1 MSELRTFILTNEDF
15 VEVSEGIISVNNTKY
30 NVAGLDVKD
39 RTKVLAKVKELMGY
53 DDSVKVI
60 GEFYQGCISNYEVKV
75 IPLNKTSSR
84 AFVVISENKT
94 LTYDISVPFSNIE
107 GVLNEVEKKINKEPV
122 GVDYSNMTKRERKL
136 MLAGEFIGAFID
148 TSARLGYT
156 IARCQEALNKNPEDK
171 EAKSTLDNALKT
183 KENIKNYGTLKDD
196 PIYKDLFKKYGI
208 DRYYETLIRLLEEVN

>member
-15 VEVSEGIISVNNTKY
+15 VEVSEGIISINNTKY

-60 GEFYQGCISNYEVKV
+60 GEFYQGCVSGHVVKV
-75 IPLNKTSSR
+75 IPTDKAPSR
-84 AFVVISENKT
+84 AFVTLSEGKT
-94 LTYDISVPFSNIE
+94 LTYDIDIPFSNIE
-107 GVLNEVEKKINKEPV
+107 GVLNEVEKKINEEPV
-122 GVDYSNMTKRERKL
+122 GVLEKKL
-136 MLAGEFIGAFID
+136 ILAGELIGAFID

-196 PIYKDLFKKYGI
+196 PSYKGLFKKYGI

>member
-15 VEVSEGIISVNNTKY
+15 VEVSEDIISVNNTKY
-30 NVAGLDVKD
+30 NVAGLDIKD

-53 DDSVKVI
+53 DDSVKVV

-84 AFVVISENKT
+84 AFIVISENKT

-107 GVLNEVEKKINKEPV
+107 GVLNEVEKKINEEPV
-122 GVDYSNMTKRERKL
+122 GVLEKKL
-136 MLAGEFIGAFID
+136 ILAGELIGAFID

-196 PIYKDLFKKYGI
+196 PSYEALFKEYGV
-208 DRYYETLIRLLEEVN
+208 DKYYECLLKLL

>member
-15 VEVSEGIISVNNTKY
+15 VEVSEGIISINNTKY
-30 NVAGLDVKD
+30 NVAGLDIKD

-107 GVLNEVEKKINKEPV
+107 GVLNEVEKKINEEPV
-122 GVDYSNMTKRERKL
+122 GVLEKKL
-136 MLAGEFIGAFID
+136 ILAGELIGAFID

-183 KENIKNYGTLKDD
+183 KENIKNYSTLKDD

-208 DRYYETLIRLLEEVN
+208 DKYYETLIRLLEEVN

>member
-15 VEVSEGIISVNNTKY
+15 VEVSEGIISINNTKY
-30 NVAGLDVKD
+30 NVAGLDIKD

-107 GVLNEVEKKINKEPV
+107 GVLNEVEKKINEEPV
-122 GVDYSNMTKRERKL
+122 GVLEKKL
-136 MLAGEFIGAFID
+136 ILAGELIGAFID

>member
-15 VEVSEGIISVNNTKY
+15 VEVSEGIISINNTKY

-75 IPLNKTSSR
+75 IPLNKTNSR

-107 GVLNEVEKKINKEPV
+107 GVLNEVEKKINEEPV
-122 GVDYSNMTKRERKL
+122 GVLEKKL
-136 MLAGEFIGAFID
+136 ILAGELIGAFID

-196 PIYKDLFKKYGI
+196 PSYEALFKKYGI

>member
-15 VEVSEGIISVNNTKY
+15 VEVSEGIISINNTKY
-30 NVAGLDVKD
+30 NVAGLDIKD

-60 GEFYQGCISNYEVKV
+60 GEFYQGCVSNYEVKV

-107 GVLNEVEKKINKEPV
+107 GVLNEVEKKINEV
-122 GVDYSNMTKRERKL
+122 DVDYSNMTKRERKL

-148 TSARLGYT
+148 VLGRLSYN
-156 IARCQEALNKNPEDK
+156 IEKSNKDEALKV
-171 EAKSTLDNALKT
+171 

-196 PIYKDLFKKYGI
+196 PSYEALFKKYGI

>member
-107 GVLNEVEKKINKEPV
+107 GVLNEVEKKINKVDE
-122 GVDYSNMTKRERKL
+122 DYSNMTKRERKL

-148 TSARLGYT
+148 TSARLGCT
-156 IARCQEALNKNPEDK
+156 IAKCQEALNKNPKDK
-171 EAKSTLDNALKT
+171 EAQSTLDNVLKT

-196 PIYKDLFKKYGI
+196 PSYEALFKKYGI
-208 DRYYETLIRLLEEVN
+208 DKYYETLIRLLEEVN

>member
-15 VEVSEGIISVNNTKY
+15 VEVSEGIISINNTKY

-107 GVLNEVEKKINKEPV
+107 GVLNEVEKKINEEPV
-122 GVDYSNMTKRERKL
+122 GVLEKKL
-136 MLAGEFIGAFID
+136 ILAGELIGAFID

-171 EAKSTLDNALKT
+171 EAKSTLDEAIKV